1 MKMLKTVL
9 LSIIF
14 ATLALPAARAQPVP
28 ADTPEAVVTAMNA
41 SMAAGDWQAAAA
53 WFDPQALQDF
63 RAMLAPL
70 VDTVPEAQQGL
81 MVAMLFDGN
90 SVDSLKRASDAEF
103 FASFMAGM
111 MRMSGGKLERN
122 DIIGSV
128 AEGDELRHVVT
139 RATASAEG
147 VRITKME
154 VVSLRKTPHG
164 WRAMLKGDMT
174 GMVEALK
181 SRMGATSGQTQD

>member
-9 LSIIF
+9 LSIIL
-14 ATLALPAARAQPVP
+14 AMLALPAARAQPVP
-28 ADTPEAVVTAMNA
+28 TDTPEAVVAAMNA
-41 SMAAGDWQAAAA
+41 SMAVADWQAAAA

-70 VDTVPEAQQGL
+70 VDAVPDAQQSVIL
-81 MVAMLFDGN
+81 AMLFAGSSAED
-90 SVDSLKRASDAEF
+90 LKRASDAEF
-103 FASFMAGM
+103 FASFMAAM
-111 MRMSGGKLERN
+111 MRGKLEDN

-181 SRMGATSGQTQD
+181 SRMGATSGQVAD